1 MKRTAYHHGNLKQA
15 LSDAAVELLAEVG
28 PDFTLRQVAQ
38 RVGVT
43 HGAAYRHFEDREALL
58 AELARRGFVD
68 LRTRLQRA
76 TREAPNARGKLE
88 AFLKAYLRF
97 AWERPAQ
104 YEVMFGR
111 RLNESGEYP
120 ELEEA
125 VLLAMRF
132 LQSTV
137 SDYLEDED
145 PVVAQDRSIG
155 LWSFAHGFSV
165 SVLRRRI
172 HVESLRAAQAYIV
185 LVARPFLD
193 GMRRKTG

>member
-1 MKRTAYHHGNLKQA
+1 MKRAAYHHGDLKRA
-15 LSDAAVELLAEVG
+15 LSEAGLELLAELG
-28 PDFTLRQVAQ
+28 PDLSLRQVAQ

-58 AELARRGFVD
+58 AELARLGFVD
-68 LRTRLQRA
+68 LRARLQRA
-76 TREAPNARGKLE
+76 TRGATDARGKLE

-111 RLNESGEYP
+111 RLNESGDFP
-120 ELEEA
+120 DLEEA
-125 VLLAMRF
+125 VLSAVRF

-137 SDYLEDED
+137 SNYLGNDD
-145 PVVAQDRSIG
+145 PIRARDLGIG
-155 LWSFAHGFSV
+155 LWSFAHGFTI

-172 HVESLRAAQAYIV
+172 HVQSLRAAQAYMVRI
-185 LVARPFLD
+185 ARPFLD
-193 GMRRKTG
+193 GL

>member
-1 MKRTAYHHGNLKQA
+1 MKRGAYHHGDLKRA
-15 LSDAAVELLAEVG
+15 LSEAGLELLAELG
-28 PDFTLRQVAQ
+28 PDLSLRQVAQ

-58 AELARRGFVD
+58 AELARLGFVD

-76 TREAPNARGKLE
+76 TRGAPDARGKLE

-97 AWERPAQ
+97 AWEGPAQ

-111 RLNESGEYP
+111 RLNESGDFP
-120 ELEEA
+120 DLEAA
-125 VLLAMRF
+125 VLSAVRF

-137 SDYLEDED
+137 SDYLGNDD
-145 PVVAQDRSIG
+145 PVRARDLGIG
-155 LWSFAHGFSV
+155 LWSFAHGFTI

-172 HVESLRAAQAYIV
+172 HVQSLRAAQEYMV
-185 LVARPFLD
+185 RVARPFLD
-193 GMRRKTG
+193 GM

>member
-1 MKRTAYHHGNLKQA
+1 MKRGAYHHGDLKRA
-15 LSDAAVELLAEVG
+15 LSEAGLELLAELG
-28 PDFTLRQVAQ
+28 PDLSLRQVAQ

-58 AELARRGFVD
+58 AELARLGFVD
-68 LRTRLQRA
+68 LRARLQRA
-76 TREAPNARGKLE
+76 TRGAPDARGKLE

-111 RLNESGEYP
+111 RLNESGDFP
-120 ELEEA
+120 DLEDA
-125 VLLAMRF
+125 VLAAVRF

-137 SDYLEDED
+137 SDYLGNDD
-145 PVVAQDRSIG
+145 PIRARDLGIG
-155 LWSFAHGFSV
+155 LWSFAHGFTI

-172 HVESLRAAQAYIV
+172 HVQSLRAAQDYMV
-185 LVARPFLD
+185 RVARPLLD
-193 GMRRKTG
+193 GM